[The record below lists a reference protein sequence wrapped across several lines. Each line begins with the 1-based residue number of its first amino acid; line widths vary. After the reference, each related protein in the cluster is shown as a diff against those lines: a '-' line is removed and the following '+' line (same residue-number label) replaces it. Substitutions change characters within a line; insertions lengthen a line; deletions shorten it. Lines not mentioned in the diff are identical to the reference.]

1 MEKVISTS
9 ELNEILLELI
19 ESAETYYSQSHSY
32 FEDMYYTGCR
42 SIEPLLIDRWK
53 YLNGNVILSTV
64 KTEAIR
70 FFKTTELSHDLLQSI
85 DDTLPPYGGLTYDQ
99 LTAEFRKYIKL
110 HPIYC
115 GNRVADTYLFRYN
128 RAKQLFYETN
138 DLVKV
143 QEFFGWQ
150 SLDTAN
156 RYVTQKLVYTSHK
169 VIFG

>member
-70 FFKTTELSHDLLQSI
+70 FFKPSKLSHDLLASI
-85 DDTLPPYGGLTYDQ
+85 DDTLPPSNGLKYVQ
-99 LTAEFRKYIKL
+99 ITAEFRKYINL
-110 HPIYC
+110 NPIYC
-115 GNRVADTYLFRYN
+115 GYILTDSF
-128 RAKQLFYETN
+128 
-138 DLVKV
+138 
-143 QEFFGWQ
+143 
-150 SLDTAN
+150 
-156 RYVTQKLVYTSHK
+156 
-169 VIFG
+169 IF